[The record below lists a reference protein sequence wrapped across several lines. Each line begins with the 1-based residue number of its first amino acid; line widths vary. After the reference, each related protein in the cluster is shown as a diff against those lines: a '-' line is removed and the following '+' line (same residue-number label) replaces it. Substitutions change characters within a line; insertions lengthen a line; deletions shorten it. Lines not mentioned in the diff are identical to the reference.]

1 MADVI
6 ALGELLIDFVPT
18 EAGLGVGG
26 TLLWERA
33 PGGAPANVAVG
44 LARLGISTAF
54 LGMVGDDPF
63 GHYLAAILRENQVD
77 VRGLR
82 FNPSARTA
90 LAFVALQAD
99 GERDFMF
106 YRHPSADM
114 LYTPTDVEEDVFDTA
129 SIFHCGSISVISE
142 PSRAAT
148 YHALDLARKYGL
160 IVSIDPNLRLPLWP
174 SAKTARTEIRE
185 LLPYADVIKVSD
197 EEATFLTGETDLG
210 RAMAA
215 LWHDNLKL
223 LLLTQG
229 NAGCTY
235 RTAHGSGTV
244 ASIAVQAVD
253 TTGAG
258 DSFVAATLA
267 SLAHTPALWDDYA
280 ALEQTLRRA
289 NIAGALTT
297 TQRGGIPALPTWA
310 QIEAALGDG

>member
-235 RTAHGSGTV
+235 RTAHGSGTG